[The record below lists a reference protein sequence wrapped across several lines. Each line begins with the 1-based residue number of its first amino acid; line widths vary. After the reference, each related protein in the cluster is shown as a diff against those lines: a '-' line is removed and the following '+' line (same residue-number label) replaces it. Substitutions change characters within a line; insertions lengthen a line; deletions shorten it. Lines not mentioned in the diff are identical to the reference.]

1 MRMSRV
7 VAGLVGVGAVLA
19 LAVGSATATVAIGS
33 TPAADTPGRANAPAK
48 DDPGAVELAHG
59 KGVVLA
65 NDDWW
70 YVHGGPF
77 EFSVTATA
85 ARDGQADQA
94 ALFVSW
100 PGEFS
105 LVETAGERWTCG
117 AVEGGVECTNPAAVA
132 PGEAWPALTLGVS
145 GSGAVQD
152 SIDVYL
158 RGADGSQAHAST
170 PIMFDTS
177 S

>member
-1 MRMSRV
+1 MWKNRV

-19 LAVGSATATVAIGS
+19 LAVGSATVANGS
-33 TPAADTPGRANAPAK
+33 TPAADTPGRVDVPAE
-48 DDPGAVELAHG
+48 DGPAAVALAHG
-59 KGVVLA
+59 EGVVLA
-65 NDDWW
+65 NDGWW

-85 ARDGQADQA
+85 ARTGQVEQA
-94 ALFVSW
+94 ALFIVW

-105 LVETAGERWTCG
+105 LVETAGDRWTCG
-117 AVEGGVECTNPAAVA
+117 AVANGVECTNPAPVA
-132 PGEAWPALTLGVS
+132 PGESWPALTLGVNAT
-145 GSGAVQD
+145 GAVQD

-158 RGADGSQAHAST
+158 SGAGGSDAHAST

>member
-7 VAGLVGVGAVLA
+7 AAGLVGVGAVLA
-19 LAVGSATATVAIGS
+19 LAVGSAAVAVGS
-33 TPAADTPGRANAPAK
+33 QPASDTPRPAAAPTK
-48 DDPGAVELAHG
+48 DDPGAVELEHG

-85 ARDGQADQA
+85 ARDGQAGQA

-100 PGEFS
+100 PSEFS

-117 AVEGGVECTNPAAVA
+117 AVEGGVECTNPAPAV
-132 PGEAWPALTLGVS
+132 PGEAWPALTLAVS

-158 RGADGSQAHAST
+158 RGADGSEAHAGA
-170 PIMFDTS
+170 PIVFDTS